1 MPDPLDLSER
11 IVKLRV
17 KQETEKAA
25 AKQEADVEALLVSL
39 PCFHQLPNERI
50 AHSVKVS
57 PVVIEIGRA
66 SCRERG

>member
-25 AKQEADVEALLVSL
+25 SKQDADVEALLVSL
-39 PCFHQLPNERI
+39 PCFHQLPDERVS
-50 AHSVKVS
+50 HSVKVS
-57 PVVIEIGRA
+57 PVVIGV
-66 SCRERG
+66 